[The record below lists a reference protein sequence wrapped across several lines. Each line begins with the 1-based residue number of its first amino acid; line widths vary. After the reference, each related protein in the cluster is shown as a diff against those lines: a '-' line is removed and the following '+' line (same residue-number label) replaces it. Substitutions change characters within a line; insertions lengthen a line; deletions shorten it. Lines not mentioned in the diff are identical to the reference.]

1 MPGLLLQFFHV
12 ISNLEI
18 KKNGH
23 DCKKKKKKLNFSCN
37 LCLMSVKM
45 SHEVVVFDLLWSL

>member
-1 MPGLLLQFFHV
+1 MPDPLLQFFHV

-23 DCKKKKKKLNFSCN
+23 YRKKKKKIKF
-37 LCLMSVKM
+37 
-45 SHEVVVFDLLWSL
+45 LLQSLPDVCQNVP

>member
-1 MPGLLLQFFHV
+1 MPDPLLQFFHV

-23 DCKKKKKKLNFSCN
+23 YRKKKKKLNFSCN